1 MTGIALNCLI
11 FSTLVFWPCL
21 FLLNFLF
28 KVVTAIFIQDYKLF
42 QMRGKDREF
51 NVNLS
56 VAISKN
62 FKIFP

>member
-1 MTGIALNCLI
+1 LI

-42 QMRGKDREF
+42 QMRGKDRDN
-51 NVNLS
+51 NVNHSASLN
-56 VAISKN
+56 KYFGN
-62 FKIFP
+62 LPGFRD